1 MKTNHSEI
9 IVIGGGMSGVAAA
22 LAAARKGARVTL
34 IEGQGCLGGMGTAGL
49 VPAFAPYNF
58 GVPDGP
64 PLIRGIAWEI
74 LKRLQQAGGVYDTS
88 RYWWLFDK
96 EIAKVVLDRMV
107 LEVEIH
113 LRFFTI
119 FSRLEMSNSRIA
131 RIITA
136 GKSGEEAWEAAGFI
150 DTTGDGDVC
159 AAAGVPFEMDET
171 MPPTLCFIVDGVD
184 RQKVPDVKP
193 IAAAIYK
200 GKAEGKLTNPQDFR
214 GCKDLF
220 GPHMMVFNYNHVYS
234 VNGVNADDL
243 TKTMV
248 EGRRIAFELL
258 EYVRGQVPGFENAYL
273 AVTAGLPGVRETR
286 RIRGEF
292 YLTAE
297 AYFNAET
304 HDDDICV
311 YDYPT
316 DLHQAANTQESRE
329 RFEKLYYHK
338 RIPAGK
344 YYGIPYRCL
353 LPVGVDN
360 LAMAGRCVSCDRVML
375 SSLRV
380 MPPCMAMGEAVGIA
394 ATMADNASFKNVSAA
409 GLRKELIKAGA
420 FLP

>member
-1 MKTNHSEI
+1 MKTHCTDI
-9 IVIGGGMSGVAAA
+9 IVTGGGMSGVAAA
-22 LAAARKGARVTL
+22 LAAARHGAQVTL

-58 GVPDGP
+58 GIPEGQ
-64 PLIRGIAWEI
+64 PLIRGIAWEV
-74 LKRLQQAGGVYDTS
+74 LEKLREAGGVYDTS

-96 EIAKVVLDRMV
+96 EIAKVVLDRLV
-107 LEVEIH
+107 LDAGIH
-113 LRFFTI
+113 LRFFTT
-119 FSRLEMSNSRIA
+119 FSRLERTCSRID

-136 GKSGEEAWEAAGFI
+136 GKNGEEAWTASKFI
-150 DTTGDGDVC
+150 DTTGDGDLC
-159 AAAGVPFEMDET
+159 AAAEVPFEMDET

-184 RQKVPDVKP
+184 RLKVPDVKP
-193 IAAAIYK
+193 IAEAMYK

-220 GPHMMVFNYNHVYS
+220 GPHMLVFNYNHVYG
-234 VNGVNADDL
+234 VNSLNADDL
-243 TKTMV
+243 TRTMV

-258 EYVRGQVPGFENAYL
+258 EYLRREVPGFEKAYL
-273 AVTAGLPGVRETR
+273 VTTAALPGVRETR

-292 YLTAE
+292 CLTAE

-311 YDYPT
+311 YDYPA
-316 DLHQAANTQESRE
+316 DLHQAANTFESRE
-329 RFEKLYYHK
+329 RFEKLYYHS

-353 LPVGVDN
+353 LPVGIDN

-380 MPPCMAMGEAVGIA
+380 MPPCMAMGEAVGTA
-394 ATMADNASFKNVSAA
+394 AVMAGNAAFKNVPPAD
-409 GLRKELIKAGA
+409 LRNELIKSGA